1 MNTPFFQSFLAP
13 YLHQFVQYKRALNR
27 KYLNDAHTL
36 RLFDRYLC
44 NHDIADWHA
53 IDSAVVD
60 DFLVSRPKVGPKRYN
75 LILYAVRR
83 FFAFAIMQQWTQ
95 RNPVTASPR
104 RITGSRIPYLFD
116 LDTARRLMA
125 EARKLPERSRAPYRG
140 LVYETI
146 FALLYGLGL
155 RVGEVSRLEDR
166 RCRFHTQSAVHPGD
180 EIRQKP
186 ICADGTSPG
195 TAPERLCGR
204 TVWKHASFRTANVHL
219 QFQAW
224 QRR

>member
-1 MNTPFFQSFLAP
+1 MNTPYFQSFLAP
-13 YLHQFVQYKRALNR
+13 SLHQFVQYKRALNR

-44 NHDIADWHA
+44 NHSIADWHA

-60 DFLVSRPKVGPKRYN
+60 DFLASRPKVGPKRYN

-95 RNPVTASPR
+95 RNPVTASLR

-125 EARKLPERSRAPYRG
+125 EARKTAGEIPCALSRPCVRDDFCSALWFGIAGRRS
-140 LVYETI
+140 VTT
-146 FALLYGLGL
+146 
-155 RVGEVSRLEDR
+155 EDG
-166 RCRFHTQSAVHPGD
+166 RCRFHTQSAIHPGD

-186 ICADGTSPG
+186 ICANGTSSY
-195 TAPERLCGR
+195 TAPEKLRGR
-204 TVWKHASFRTANVHL
+204 TVWKHANFRPANVHL
-219 QFQAW
+219 
-224 QRR
+224 

>member
-1 MNTPFFQSFLAP
+1 MNTPYFQSFLAP
-13 YLHQFVQYKRALNR
+13 HLHQFVQYKRALNR

-60 DFLVSRPKVGPKRYN
+60 DFLASRPKVGPKRYN

-125 EARKLPERSRAPYRG
+125 EARKLPERSRALSRPCVRDD
-140 LVYETI
+140 
-146 FALLYGLGL
+146 FRPALWPGIAG
-155 RVGEVSRLEDR
+155 RRSVKTEDE
-166 RCRFHTQSAVHPGD
+166 RCRFHAQSAVHPGD

-186 ICADGTSPG
+186 ICTDGTSSS
-195 TAPERLCGR
+195 TASKRLRSR
-204 TVWKHASFRTANVHL
+204 TIWMHASF
-219 QFQAW
+219 
-224 QRR
+224 